1 MAAVD
6 VAADVPMTPQ
16 DMWEHVSDLSDLG
29 EWLVMHEAWRSELP
43 EALACVS
50 NWAGGRCSARSG
62 RQRREPSRA
71 TSRNP

>member
-29 EWLVMHEAWRSELP
+29 EWR
-43 EALACVS
+43 
-50 NWAGGRCSARSG
+50 
-62 RQRREPSRA
+62 
-71 TSRNP
+71 